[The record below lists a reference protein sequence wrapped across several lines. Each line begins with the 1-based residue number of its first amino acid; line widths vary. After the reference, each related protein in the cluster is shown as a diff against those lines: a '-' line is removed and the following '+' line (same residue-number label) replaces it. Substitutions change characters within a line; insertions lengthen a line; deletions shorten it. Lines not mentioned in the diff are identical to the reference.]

1 MIYNISYKTL
11 VGAKPL
17 RIRFSQVDGF
27 IRVCDGNKYLL
38 LFGLKKYDAICNKI
52 RCLIS
57 QKSGITNVFFYNFRK
72 IKIDSDEDFLLKYTD
87 FA

>member
-1 MIYNISYKTL
+1 M

-27 IRVCDGNKYLL
+27 IRVCDGNKYLV

-57 QKSGITNVFFYNFRK
+57 QKSGITYGFFYNFRK
-72 IKIDSDEDFLLKYTD
+72 IKIDSDEDFLRKYTD